1 MSLFYIEYRRW
12 NTDYLKGK
20 YLYRCLVNT
29 LGTEKDIRKK
39 QQLFIMKDMVINTN
53 LSCTSIIISSG
64 SSAEGLDL
72 PDSDRDV
79 MYVIKHVDVIR
90 DVRNIKHPVQRT
102 TLLMETDNDHPG
114 FTRLRLVA
122 GGDGETRF
130 ITLKHFE
137 SSKNGLYLSVNE
149 FVNNLK
155 RPLAYLQLSSHGP
168 CLSDKGQ
175 NLDTVHCFHSRYL
188 PFNAMAW
195 ASRYRQQW
203 PPNFAI
209 DKIIEY
215 GCLLVPIGPRTMP
228 DCNVQWRVS
237 FSVAEKQL
245 VYSFNYTQLLC
256 YGLLKLT
263 LKHIINK
270 HKRVEGL
277 LCSYFLKTVLFWV
290 SEEEDIDTFQFPK
303 LFYCFTKCIKKLIV
317 WVNQCFCPN
326 YFIPEHNMFQ
336 GKICSDNNIIL
347 IQVLETLDIDG
358 LIRNVYSHYNEK
370 YLLLDTIKDSSFI
383 MLDFSFYRICDLAPI
398 TDMSSCIETLLL
410 TNILINSKSSIF
422 INDVCK
428 YFYADMSQNAAQ
440 LLPTPNIPT
449 ERYNKHK
456 RYHRHLQDGTYTD
469 AVSGWLL
476 YASFYYV
483 TGQFNVVL
491 ILIDYVL
498 SRCSSDMI
506 ILGSGNHTEGQINNY
521 RNHVHSTMSL
531 NDKMRIATIR
541 PVVYLKNSSL
551 IPGELQLEVKEQDIT
566 LPSNFMSHCLRF
578 LCYHHLNDIFN
589 RENSLR
595 DLYSTVKDMN
605 YTMPCLLSYSRT
617 ILGVCYEISGDKDAA
632 YQCYDDALNCDGF
645 ICLSAIRRKSMLFSS
660 S

>member
-1 MSLFYIEYRRW
+1 M
-12 NTDYLKGK
+12 
-20 YLYRCLVNT
+20 VN
-29 LGTEKDIRKK
+29 
-39 QQLFIMKDMVINTN
+39 NTN
-53 LSCTSIIISSG
+53 VSGASIISSG

-72 PDSDRDV
+72 PGSDRDE
-79 MYVIKHVDVIR
+79 MYVIKDVDVIR

-102 TLLMETDNDHPG
+102 TLLMETDNNHSG
-114 FTRLRLVA
+114 FTRLQLVA

-130 ITLKHFE
+130 IKLKHFE
-137 SSKNGLYLSVNE
+137 STKNGLYLSVNE
-149 FVNNLK
+149 FVNNIN

-168 CLSDKGQ
+168 CLSDKNQ
-175 NLDTVHCFHSRYL
+175 ILDSVFCLRSKCL

-195 ASRYRQQW
+195 ASRHRQQW
-203 PPNFAI
+203 PPNSAI
-209 DKIIEY
+209 DKIIKY

-228 DCNVQWRVS
+228 DCNVLWRVS

-256 YGLLKLT
+256 YGLLKLM
-263 LKHIINK
+263 LKQRINK
-270 HKRVEGL
+270 HKHVEGL
-277 LCSYFLKTVLFWV
+277 LCSYFLKTALFWV

-303 LFYCFTKCIKKLIV
+303 LFYCFTKCIKKLIL
-317 WVNQCFCPN
+317 WVNKCFCPN

-336 GKICSDNNIIL
+336 GKICPDNNLIL
-347 IQVLETLDIDG
+347 IQVLNTLDIDDIDG
-358 LIRNVYSHYNEK
+358 LIRNVYFQDNEK
-370 YLLLDTIKDSSFI
+370 NLLLDTIKDSSFI

-398 TDMSSCIETLLL
+398 TDMSSCIKALLL
-410 TNILINSKSSIF
+410 TQFLINSKSSIF

-440 LLPTPNIPT
+440 LLPTPNITT

-456 RYHRHLQDGTYTD
+456 RYHKHLQDGTNTD

-491 ILIDYVL
+491 SLIDYVL

-506 ILGSGNHTEGQINNY
+506 LLGNGYHTEGQINNY
-521 RNHVHSTMSL
+521 RHHVHSTMSL

-541 PVVYLKNSSL
+541 PVVYLQNSSL
-551 IPGELQLEVKEQDIT
+551 IPGELHLEVKGQDIT

-578 LCYHHLNDIFN
+578 YVIIILMTYLTG
-589 RENSLR
+589 ESL
-595 DLYSTVKDMN
+595 YVI
-605 YTMPCLLSYSRT
+605 YT
-617 ILGVCYEISGDKDAA
+617 
-632 YQCYDDALNCDGF
+632 QQ
-645 ICLSAIRRKSMLFSS
+645 
-660 S
+660 